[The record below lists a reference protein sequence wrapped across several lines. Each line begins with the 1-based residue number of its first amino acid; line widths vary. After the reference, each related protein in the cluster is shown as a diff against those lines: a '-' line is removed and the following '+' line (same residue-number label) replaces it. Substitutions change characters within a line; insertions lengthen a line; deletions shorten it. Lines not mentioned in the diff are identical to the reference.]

1 MLLRKAILLLSIVFL
16 VGCQA
21 KKLPLSSTSVVTPT
35 LAGASGVDVYAA
47 KRQNGEAVPTYRGDQ
62 FVEVRSY
69 AKQSVKNSSRKK
81 NVEFGGARCALSG
94 SGFEGNITTPAKIRV
109 PIYGHESSELAV
121 RCAADGYRPTVRTV
135 RAFNKT
141 KSDRLKGSGSGG
153 VLGVVLVAAIN
164 AASDEKKHVFL
175 YPEVAVLL
183 EQ

>member
-1 MLLRKAILLLSIVFL
+1 MIVRKAILLLGIIFL
-16 VGCQA
+16 AGCQA
-21 KKLPLSSTSVVTPT
+21 KKLPLAHTSVVTPT

-47 KRQNGEAVPTYRGDQ
+47 RRQNGEAVPSYRGDQ

-69 AKQSVKNSSRKK
+69 TKQQVKNSSRKK
-81 NVEFGGARCALSG
+81 QVEFAGAQCGISG
-94 SGFEGNITTPAKIRV
+94 SGFKGEITTPAKIRV

-121 RCAADGYRPTVRTV
+121 RCAAEGKTPVVRTV
-135 RAFNKT
+135 RAYNKT

-175 YPEVAVLL
+175 YPEVAV
-183 EQ
+183 QFPQ